1 MIPTND
7 EDWIGAFSTLQHH
20 VGKHTRIDYT
30 GGLASTSTCVPTEKS
45 LIIRILDGIIFI

>member
-30 GGLASTSTCVPTEKS
+30 GGLASSSTCVLTVKS
-45 LIIRILDGIIFI
+45 LTIRILDDIIYI